1 MDDTTLRQPFKLIKN
16 KNCIKNG
23 FVPQK
28 VVLHSDG
35 YSFLRSR
42 KSDPLEGVLVSYMN
56 TYTLV
61 TCSVCALQRN
71 MVRGPTCVS
80 VLYPGPSYI
89 PEVPVAWH
97 QSLTAQLLCL

>member
-61 TCSVCALQRN
+61 TCTVVLGVCPAKKY
-71 MVRGPTCVS
+71 GPRS
-80 VLYPGPSYI
+80 N
-89 PEVPVAWH
+89 
-97 QSLTAQLLCL
+97 LC